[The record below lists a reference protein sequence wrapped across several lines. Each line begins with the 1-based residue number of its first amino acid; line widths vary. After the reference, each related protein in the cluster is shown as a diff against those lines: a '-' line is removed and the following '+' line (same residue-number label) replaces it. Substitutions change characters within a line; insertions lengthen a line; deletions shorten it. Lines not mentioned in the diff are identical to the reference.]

1 MLSEKQQLKKLMK
14 FLEMYPGCFF
24 IKDHEGR
31 YAYSSDICEHVNP
44 DEECGLIGKNEL
56 EVQKDP
62 ALGREYYE
70 QDRKLLK
77 EGGSIKYYRK
87 IAEEYY
93 EINKSAVQDDNGE
106 IIGIIGTVIDV
117 TKEFLVRKKVEKQM
131 VTDFNTGLY
140 NSHFLKNWNNPKSD
154 G

>member
-1 MLSEKQQLKKLMK
+1 MLSEEQQLDKLMK

-24 IKDHEGR
+24 IKDKEGR
-31 YAYSSDICEHVNP
+31 YAYSSHLCEHVNP
-44 DEECGLIGKNEL
+44 NEDCGLIGKNEL
-56 EVQKDP
+56 EAQRDP

-77 EGGSIKYYRK
+77 EGGSIKCYSK
-87 IAEEYY
+87 VAEEYY

-117 TKEFLVRKKVEKQM
+117 TREFLLRKKVEKQR
-131 VTDFNTGLY
+131 VTVFNTGL
-140 NSHFLKNWNNPKSD
+140 
-154 G
+154 